1 MKPVILF
8 SDDDG
13 FVKIKQEPLIKLIDD
28 AYNAGYEDGKKSSIT
43 ITPTWTSPWTEPP
56 VTYDK
61 WEVTC
66 DKTKRN
72 SVSSDPA
79 WWTSP
84 SSICG
89 SNQDSV
95 NLGRPEG

>member
-8 SDDDG
+8 SDEHG
-13 FVKIKQEPLIKLIDD
+13 FVKIKQNELLKLMDD
-28 AYNAGYEDGKKSSIT
+28 VYNAGYEDGKKSSIT
-43 ITPTWTSPWTEPP
+43 LTPTWTSPWTAPP
-56 VTYDK
+56 AKYEK
-61 WEVTC
+61 YEVTC
-66 DKTKRN
+66 DETKRN

-89 SNQDSV
+89 RDQDSIT
-95 NLGRPEG
+95 LGKPEG